1 MAIYHFSVKPISRAD
16 GRSAVAAAAYRSA
29 EKLDDARYGKIQ
41 DYTRKTGVEL
51 SKIYAPDNVAPS
63 LLNRNELWNAVEK
76 SENRKDACLAREFEI
91 AFPSELNQHQREKML
106 DDLCNQLVTKYG
118 VVVDAA
124 IHAPDIKGG
133 SDERNFHA
141 HILFTTRSIDPST
154 GFFSSKKYRDF
165 NKPLG
170 SETTKAWREYFA
182 TLTNS
187 HLERAGIE
195 SRVDHRSYKEQGL
208 EFEPTVHEGPSVTQ
222 QRRKGLDTEISL
234 KNDLIKEQNTEKQR
248 LPEIIKGLEQ
258 EIFATEKLQSKLEAD
273 LLEAELQEQQRL
285 EAEQQKV
292 EAEQLERDAL
302 RFYEAQSRYGDFIH
316 VMSGLFHEKE
326 AKIEEIKKR
335 RQQVKKI
342 ITKLGGPY
350 AMSEYDAM
358 QKKFGKLPDFWISKE
373 SANSEIRLIEE
384 KYNKKLQA
392 LAKEENL
399 LKTVTDLTLLHKS
412 LVSKGIELDIPRQ
425 KKIFGIAISSRVPP
439 SAETLEG
446 DLDFYLF
453 KPLGSDFEYKYK
465 QAIRSEAQKK
475 KDADEMLQRDRE
487 MKARW
492 SAAEQESI
500 EARENEKARQ
510 EASREF
516 EKGYGYRSDCEYD
529 ALSAQVSLLSSL
541 IVSEARKGRDI
552 SDYIAE
558 KIEIFERELKANY
571 FKAHEEKVYGQ
582 IFEILAADKKLLKA
596 DLKNINKI
604 NNFYDKLTNHV
615 AEKKEIEQLKLERER
630 KELEVSQTKQPE
642 KRKNIENDFSMT
654 FQCKYKKN

>member
-222 QRRKGLDTEISL
+222 QRRKGLDTEITL
-234 KNDLIKEQNTEKQR
+234 KNDLIKNRNAEREKAPT
-248 LPEIIKGLEQ
+248 LLKELEQ
-258 EIFATEKLQSKLEAD
+258 EIFTTENLKSRLEAD
-273 LLEAELQEQQRL
+273 LLEAEKQQRL
-285 EAEQQKV
+285 EAERL
-292 EAEQLERDAL
+292 EAEKLERDIS
-302 RFYEAQSRYGDFIH
+302 RFYEMQQRYIDFTYSVLEQIN
-316 VMSGLFHEKE
+316 EKE
-326 AKIEEIKKR
+326 PKIEKIAKR
-335 RQQVKKI
+335 REKIEKFVAKCPPNDSIILKEETAFKQKKGYVPDYY
-342 ITKLGGPY
+342 ITKEAARQQINSINENFKKWLEDFAEKEDFLTTTSALKTLHDSLTSQGVELEIPK
-350 AMSEYDAM
+350 
-358 QKKFGKLPDFWISKE
+358 QKKL
-373 SANSEIRLIEE
+373 
-384 KYNKKLQA
+384 
-392 LAKEENL
+392 
-399 LKTVTDLTLLHKS
+399 
-412 LVSKGIELDIPRQ
+412 
-425 KKIFGIAISSRVPP
+425 FGIAISSHIPP
-439 SAETLEG
+439 SAETLENELEG
-446 DLDFYLF
+446 YYF
-453 KPLGSDFEYKYK
+453 KALGYSFEYDYK
-465 QAIRSEAQKK
+465 QAIRSDAQKK
-475 KDADEMLQRDRE
+475 KDAEKERKAERE
-487 MKARW
+487 RAAHLLRHQQKEHEYKAQA
-492 SAAEQESI
+492 AAEL
-500 EARENEKARQ
+500 EAYRSCEVD
-510 EASREF
+510 
-516 EKGYGYRSDCEYD
+516 YGYRADCKYD
-529 ALSAQVSLLSSL
+529 ALSSQVSLLSSL
-541 IVSEARKGRDI
+541 IISEVLKKRDI
-552 SDYIAE
+552 SGYLAE
-558 KIEIFERELKANY
+558 KIELFERELKANY
-571 FKAHEEKVYGQ
+571 SKEYEEKVYGQ

-596 DLKNINKI
+596 DLKNLNKI
-604 NNFYDKLTNHV
+604 NGFYEKLTNHV

-630 KELEVSQTKQPE
+630 KELEVSPTKQPE
-642 KRKNIENDFSMT
+642 KEKMLKMTVAMT
-654 FQCKYKKN
+654 FQGEYKKN